1 MAKSFNLNLSSR
13 KEASSKTM
21 ILQNMIEGD
30 RPDYQYININRI
42 EFNSLN
48 DYAEKD
54 SETSIRELANDIKR
68 NGLLHNIV
76 VSLTPDGKYKLLS
89 GERRLRA
96 VRLLFEETGDAK
108 YQNIYAL
115 IRKGLTETEEMI
127 ILDAANLQ
135 TRGGMSGE
143 VKYRKAS
150 VRFVENL
157 KKQYGISEEEA
168 ISLTK
173 QYAGVTDAVIE
184 KNISIEKNLDESL
197 LSFLDEGELPKQR
210 AYEYSKMD
218 NELQKTIG
226 EKLTEARENGEK
238 EMREVNDI
246 IAEPAKKIRTLT
258 DTLAKKKENL
268 KDIKRSAKETNDEQ
282 SSSLLFS
289 QAEKEKKRINE
300 IKKEIKKEVKKIEDA
315 GNEASLSFS
324 SSLSLLS
331 SFSSSLSSF
340 LSSLPISSLSSSEK
354 EKLKKEIMK
363 EKKRLDS
370 FLKENF

>member
-96 VRLLFEETGDAK
+96 ARLLFEETGDAK

-354 EKLKKEIMK
+354 EKLKKEITK

>member
-21 ILQNMIEGD
+21 ILQNMIEGN

>member
-21 ILQNMIEGD
+21 ILQNMIEGN

-42 EFNSLN
+42 EFNLLN

-54 SETSIRELANDIKR
+54 SEASIKELANDIKR

-197 LSFLDEGELPKQR
+197 LSFLDEGELPKQQ

-226 EKLTEARENGEK
+226 EKLTEARESGEK
-238 EMREVNDI
+238 EMREVNDV

-289 QAEKEKKRINE
+289 QAEKEKKRISE

-315 GNEASLSFS
+315 GSEASLSFS

-363 EKKRLDS
+363 EKKRLDV